1 MATIF
6 LALIYAS
13 FISLGLPDAVLGA
26 AWPVMGKELAVPDG
40 YAGLASMV
48 VAAGT
53 VVSSLLADRMLSRFG
68 TGRVTAVS
76 VGMTAAALL
85 GYSCAPSFGWLLVL
99 ALPLGLGA
107 GAVDTGLNNFVALHY
122 QARHMNWLHCFWG
135 LGAMLGPL
143 VLAGVLE
150 KPGGWRT
157 GYGILSGMQWVLVAI
172 LVLTLPLWKRFGD
185 SGPARQAARRPGAGS
200 VVRRPGAAAQM
211 MSYFFYCTIE
221 STTALWTATWLVDCR
236 GVGVSTAAAWVS
248 LYYLGITGGRFLSGC
263 VTRWCSTNTLISLGE
278 GVCMTGMAALVL
290 PLPVW
295 VCPVALVLIGLGYAP
310 VYPGMMHETPR
321 RFGEDCS
328 QAMIGLQMASAYLG
342 STLMPPLFGVLAG
355 VVSVGLLPWFL
366 LAGAALLTLCG
377 ERTIRS
383 TRHIEKGGV

>member
-1 MATIF
+1 
-6 LALIYAS
+6 
-13 FISLGLPDAVLGA
+13 
-26 AWPVMGKELAVPDG
+26 
-40 YAGLASMV
+40 
-48 VAAGT
+48 
-53 VVSSLLADRMLSRFG
+53 
-68 TGRVTAVS
+68 
-76 VGMTAAALL
+76 
-85 GYSCAPSFGWLLVL
+85 
-99 ALPLGLGA
+99 
-107 GAVDTGLNNFVALHY
+107 
-122 QARHMNWLHCFWG
+122 
-135 LGAMLGPL
+135 MLGPL

-150 KPGGWRT
+150 KAGGWRT
-157 GYGILSGMQWVLVAI
+157 GYGILSGMQWVLAAV

-221 STTALWTATWLVDCR
+221 STTGLWTATWLVDCR

-263 VTRWCSTNTLISLGE
+263 VTRWCSTNTLIRLGE

-383 TRHIEKGGV
+383 TRHIEKEGV